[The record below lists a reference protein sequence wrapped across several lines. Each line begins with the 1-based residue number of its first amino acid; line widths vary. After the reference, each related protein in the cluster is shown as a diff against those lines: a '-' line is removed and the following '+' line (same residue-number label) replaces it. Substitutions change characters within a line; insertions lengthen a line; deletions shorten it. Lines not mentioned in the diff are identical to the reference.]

1 MKHNLD
7 SKRSRVFVISFV
19 IRTLFDAYSLVIHLI
34 DGSKTGRMTFEKLHL
49 KPSKNTFYL
58 A

>member
-19 IRTLFDAYSLVIHLI
+19 IRTLFDAYSLVVHLI
-34 DGSKTGRMTFEKLHL
+34 DGSKTGIMTF
-49 KPSKNTFYL
+49 
-58 A
+58 